1 MSRCRGRTGG
11 LSAEWSDWGTAAGG
25 DTLLYHPTQT
35 KRTKDIQNMVVCVN
49 NETTMDLL
57 GW

>member
-25 DTLLYHPTQT
+25 HTLLYHPTQT
-35 KRTKDIQNMVVCVN
+35 KRKKTFRIRLSVW
-49 NETTMDLL
+49 TMK
-57 GW
+57 WIFWV